1 MMTEQQIQDLATIV
15 RFLAPTINVDDF
27 ITQFIAA
34 YEAGEQNEITID
46 AAIASTIGIA
56 KGMAEKTPGTK
67 DDQWI
72 ASIDTLYQAIKDPE
86 TGLIQDL
93 ITFIRERRASKKAPD
108 A

>member
-1 MMTEQQIQDLATIV
+1 MTDQQIQDLATIV
-15 RFLAPTINVDDF
+15 RFLAPTLNVEDF

-34 YEAGEQNEITID
+34 YEAGEQNENSID

-56 KGMAEKTPGTK
+56 KGLAERTPGKK

-72 ASIDTLYQAIKDPE
+72 ASIASLYEAIKDPE

-93 ITFIRERRASKKAPD
+93 LTFIRERRASKKAPD

>member
-1 MMTEQQIQDLATIV
+1 MTEQQIQDLATIV
-15 RFLAPTINVDDF
+15 RFLAPTINVEEF
-27 ITQFIAA
+27 INQFIAA
-34 YEAGEQNEITID
+34 YEKSGEEQPSID
-46 AAIASTIGIA
+46 AAVTATLGLA
-56 KGMAEKTPGTK
+56 RELAAKTPGQK

-93 ITFIRERRASKKAPD
+93 LTFIRERLAAKKAPD